1 LSGFIFGGSDHC
13 KLHGADVTSRLL
25 AIIRQTG
32 LVDASACP
40 GKRHS
45 QSVGLVSM
53 VAAMVHDY
61 GHPQIN
67 NACLIEEVSGG
78 DIASFTSR
86 SRHPCPN

>member
-1 LSGFIFGGSDHC
+1 VFLRADHC

-25 AIIRQTG
+25 AIVHQTG
-32 LVDASACP
+32 LVDMTACP

-53 VAAMVHDY
+53 VAGMVHDY

-67 NACLIEEVSGG
+67 NACLIEEV
-78 DIASFTSR
+78 IET
-86 SRHPCPN
+86 RHYTHACL